1 MTNMFDLLPKETIK
15 AEQLKG
21 ARLMVYFRWIFVS
34 LIAFTLTIQIFT
46 GFKAES
52 SHAIFLVLIYF
63 ISNIALWW
71 AANKAYDSTAIQYVS
86 ATMDVLII
94 SFHLYVLTMQFD
106 HLAATTAATILIY
119 PIMFLLYTFRLNRG
133 LLIYVVLLSI
143 FAFNFNFFIFYWQK
157 SELYHFSMS
166 TTPQSH
172 IFKGIYMLFIGFL
185 CVHIQQSISS
195 FVARNISQVTIQ
207 NELDTKVALEKQKNE
222 MVEKMLETIKANNDQ
237 LEKEVE
243 KRTFELTAAN
253 TQLLKLQKEN
263 LQSQFEVL
271 KQQVNPHFLF
281 NSLNVLSS
289 LIKIDPDTAE
299 VFTEILSKVSRSVL
313 ENKEKDLVTVATEM
327 EFLESYLFLIDIRF
341 MHKINV
347 KIDVPQQYLDYF
359 ILPIAVQMIIENAI
373 KHNTFSKSRPMQIE
387 ISVGDK
393 QQLIISNT
401 LQLRETKLASTGIG
415 LKNIVQRY
423 ALLCNC
429 TPSFVQTEH
438 LFVAELPLMKE
449 YV

>member
-119 PIMFLLYTFRLNRG
+119 PIMFLLYTLRLNRG

-185 CVHIQQSISS
+185 CVHIHQSISS
-195 FVARNISQVTIQ
+195 FVARNISQVTI
-207 NELDTKVALEKQKNE
+207 
-222 MVEKMLETIKANNDQ
+222 
-237 LEKEVE
+237 
-243 KRTFELTAAN
+243 
-253 TQLLKLQKEN
+253 
-263 LQSQFEVL
+263 
-271 KQQVNPHFLF
+271 
-281 NSLNVLSS
+281 
-289 LIKIDPDTAE
+289 
-299 VFTEILSKVSRSVL
+299 
-313 ENKEKDLVTVATEM
+313 
-327 EFLESYLFLIDIRF
+327 
-341 MHKINV
+341 
-347 KIDVPQQYLDYF
+347 
-359 ILPIAVQMIIENAI
+359 
-373 KHNTFSKSRPMQIE
+373 
-387 ISVGDK
+387 
-393 QQLIISNT
+393 
-401 LQLRETKLASTGIG
+401 
-415 LKNIVQRY
+415 
-423 ALLCNC
+423 
-429 TPSFVQTEH
+429 
-438 LFVAELPLMKE
+438 
-449 YV
+449 